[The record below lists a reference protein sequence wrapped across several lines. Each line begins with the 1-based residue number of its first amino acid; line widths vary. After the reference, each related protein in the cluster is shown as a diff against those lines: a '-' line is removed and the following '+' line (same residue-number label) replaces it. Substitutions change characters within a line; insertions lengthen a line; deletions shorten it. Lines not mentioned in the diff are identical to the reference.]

1 MKRFPGVL
9 VALLLLVV
17 SFMVSAQEI
26 PLGIGRVVPF
36 EELRSWTYS
45 VGPQGKELLPGRGTA
60 KEGEAIYT
68 KSCVFCHGPG
78 GENGP
83 YNNLKGSPMFNYA
96 TSLWDYIHRA
106 MPRQLANAGAQE
118 RQLSPNEVYA
128 LTAYLLY
135 INGLFGQNAVLDQK
149 TILQVRMI
157 GKE

>member
-1 MKRFPGVL
+1 VL
-9 VALLLLVV
+9 AGLLLL
-17 SFMVSAQEI
+17 SINITAFAQSQP
-26 PLGIGRVVPF
+26 PLGIGRIVAF
-36 EELRSWTYS
+36 EELRNWTYS
-45 VGPQGKELLPGRGTA
+45 VGPKGKELLPGRGTA

-83 YNNLKGSPMFNYA
+83 YNTLKGTPMFNYP
-96 TSLWDYIHRA
+96 TSIWDYIHRA

-135 INGLFGQNAVLDQK
+135 INGMIRQNDVLDQK
-149 TILQVRMI
+149 TILQVKMI
-157 GKE
+157 EKE